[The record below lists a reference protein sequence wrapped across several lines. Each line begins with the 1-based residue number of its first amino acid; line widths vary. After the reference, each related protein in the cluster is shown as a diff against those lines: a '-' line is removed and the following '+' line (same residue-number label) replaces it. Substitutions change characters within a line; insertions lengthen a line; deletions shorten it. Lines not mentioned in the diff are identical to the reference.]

1 MSETGLPA
9 WDEVGAEADRL
20 QLASSAAELHGALC
34 GWLAAGGANT
44 PNWLAEV
51 LADGTVETPVADGPL
66 DRLRAAT
73 AAALADP
80 GFGFELLPCCCGW
93 SARG

>member
-51 LADGTVETPVADGPL
+51 LAYNP
-66 DRLRAAT
+66 RAKASPRKRPAT
-73 AAALADP
+73 APPKPNAGKRHSVFNDDP
-80 GFGFELLPCCCGW
+80 
-93 SARG
+93 